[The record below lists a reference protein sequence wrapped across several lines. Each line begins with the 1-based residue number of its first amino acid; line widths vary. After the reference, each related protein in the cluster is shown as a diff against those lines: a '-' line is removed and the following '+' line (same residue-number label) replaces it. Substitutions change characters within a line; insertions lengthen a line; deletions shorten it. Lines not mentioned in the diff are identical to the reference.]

1 VHPPAELRV
10 YLLGAPRIEHQ
21 GSVLAIRRL
30 QTRLFSAGLKY
41 FETNCCWIQ
50 RVNGLR
56 GRIPQWRLPV
66 DV

>member
-1 VHPPAELRV
+1 MHPPADLCV

-21 GSVLAIRRL
+21 GGVLAVRSL
-30 QTRLFSAGLKY
+30 QTRLFSAGVKY
-41 FETNCCWIQ
+41 FETNCCRIP

-56 GRIPQWRLPV
+56 GRIPPWRLPV